1 LMILLNIDG
10 FPQIYYFEAHYSR
23 LSETCKYCCPKHVNI
38 FDVYFLKNK
47 NLVFALENGLL

>member
-1 LMILLNIDG
+1 LKPIIPG
-10 FPQIYYFEAHYSR
+10 
-23 LSETCKYCCPKHVNI
+23 CPKHVNI